1 MAATLSELQQQNPN
15 IRSQIEVWQRERANN
30 GQSPADWEAFRQHAM
45 AIGAPDPGP
54 EAPQEF
60 AQSASAASDAHRAAS
75 ASASSPSQQIQ
86 QPPQQIQQ
94 PPQQVQQPQAQQPTF
109 QQPPMPQ
116 PSFPQAPQV
125 QQPRDPAVL
134 DALRIK
140 ADYEADKNTPTD
152 KWLKARG
159 MTKAQL
165 DAALKLAES
174 AEGR

>member
-30 GQSPADWEAFRQHAM
+30 GQSPSDWEAFRQHAM
-45 AIGAPDPGP
+45 AIGAPDPGQ

-60 AQSASAASDAHRAAS
+60 AQSASTAQSES
-75 ASASSPSQQIQ
+75 ASAKSNAAAQQIQ
-86 QPPQQIQQ
+86 PAPQEIQQ
-94 PPQQVQQPQAQQPTF
+94 APQQVQQPQAQQP
-109 QQPPMPQ
+109 QIQVPQ
-116 PSFPQAPQV
+116 PQIQQGPQPQF

-134 DALRIK
+134 DAIRIK
-140 ADYEADKNTPTD
+140 NEYEADKNTPTD

-165 DAALKLAES
+165 DMALKLAES
-174 AEGR
+174 AESGR